1 MNDAALRTI
10 LKRLEQLERTSVRA
24 RLGEVTDDDP
34 LTITLGG
41 ADTEIAGAPH
51 LADTPLATGDPVAAL
66 THGNGLLVLGRIG
79 DPPAWT
85 AFDPTV
91 TTLGSGGT
99 KTARYMKHGRLVHY
113 RGRLDIGAGGL
124 SGSDVTI
131 SLPFSSASGLEA
143 IGTALGVDA
152 SVYRHLGYAYIAA
165 SASVLN
171 VRLLPNGTDN
181 SPVNLAATAPFTWGA
196 GDTLQW
202 NITYEA
208 AA

>member
-1 MNDAALRTI
+1 MDQAALRSL
-10 LKRLEQLERTSVRA
+10 LKRLEVLERTAVRA
-24 RLGEVTDDDP
+24 RLGEVTDDSP

-41 ADTEIAGAPH
+41 ADTEIASAPA
-51 LADTPLATGDPVAAL
+51 LADAPLATGDPVAVL

-85 AFDPTV
+85 AFDPTI

-99 KTARYMKHGRLVHY
+99 KTAAYVKHGRLVHY

-131 SLPFSSASGLEA
+131 SLPFASASGLEA
-143 IGTALGVDA
+143 IGTALGVDTG
-152 SVYRHLGYAYIAA
+152 VYRHFGYAYIAA

-171 VRLLPNGTDN
+171 IRLLPNGTDN

-196 GDTLQW
+196 GDILHW

-208 AA
+208 AS